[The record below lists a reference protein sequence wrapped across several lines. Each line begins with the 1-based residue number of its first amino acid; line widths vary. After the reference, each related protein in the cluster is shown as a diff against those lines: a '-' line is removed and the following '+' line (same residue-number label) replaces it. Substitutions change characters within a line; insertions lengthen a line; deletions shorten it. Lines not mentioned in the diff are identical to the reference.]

1 MHIHPRT
8 LVAIALTLGL
18 VTPAAAQTPRAGEV
32 TRVEGTAAVA
42 RSTTPEATPLKSKDS
57 VFYRDLVST
66 GEQSK
71 AQLLLGGK
79 ATVTMREQS
88 RLRITEVPGSVST
101 IDMTDGRL
109 KLIVAKDKLKP
120 GERIDVKTPN
130 AVTAVRGTTII
141 TEILRTPSGVTTLLS
156 VLNGFVDVTPLDPV
170 TGGPSGPPVRVN
182 DLQQT
187 TVAGTNPPTPPV
199 PISRNDA
206 IRLDATFAFK
216 LQTAPVDSDLVKRQT
231 EQAAKDAAKIQSS
244 SGPLPGTGDGG
255 PAITGDDI
263 RSRSGVTRPLPPAG
277 GSSPNSR

>member
-32 TRVEGTAAVA
+32 SRVEGTVAVA

-109 KLIVAKDKLKP
+109 KLIVAQDKLKP

-130 AVTAVRGTTII
+130 AVTAVRGTTIV
-141 TEILRTPSGVTTLLS
+141 TEILRTPTGVTTLLS
-156 VLNGFVDVTPLDPV
+156 VLKGFVDITPLDPV
-170 TGGPSGPPVRVN
+170 TGRPSGPPVRVN

-231 EQAAKDAAKIQSS
+231 EQAAKDAAKVQSG
-244 SGPLPGTGDGG
+244 GPLPGTGDGG

-263 RSRSGVTRPLPPAG
+263 RSRSGVPRPLPPAG
-277 GSSPNSR
+277 GSPNSPR